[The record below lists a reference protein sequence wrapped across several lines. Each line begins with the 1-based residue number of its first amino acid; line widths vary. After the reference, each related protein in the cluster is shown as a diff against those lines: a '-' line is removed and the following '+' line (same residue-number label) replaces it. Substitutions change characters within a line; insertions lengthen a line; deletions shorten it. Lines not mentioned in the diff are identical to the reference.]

1 MLALGRKTDFYGSQL
16 LIQKSP
22 TIVTGAIVTSAITSA
37 ITAAI
42 TSAITAAV
50 AAAVTAAITAAAT
63 ARPRRRH
70 PDLTATAAAITA
82 AIVTAAMVAAAIT
95 AAIIAAAIVA
105 AAITAGVGRIGSSS
119 KCESRCEHDSYPAK
133 SQHHDAS
140 PSMFI
145 WR

>member
-16 LIQKSP
+16 LIQKST

-37 ITAAI
+37 ITSAVTA
-42 TSAITAAV
+42 AITAAV
-50 AAAVTAAITAAAT
+50 TAAAT

-82 AIVTAAMVAAAIT
+82 AIVTAAIVAAAIT
-95 AAIIAAAIVA
+95 AAIVA
-105 AAITAGVGRIGSSS
+105 AACFGVGRIGSSS